1 MPHFFGFLRQEGF
14 FRLWRGAPAVVLGS
28 IPSHAAYFSMY
39 EAAKDVL
46 GVNKPGHH
54 PAAAALTGAL
64 STSVHDFIST
74 PTDMVKQRLQLGYYN
89 GLVHCLKT
97 ISTEEGV
104 LSLWRS
110 YPTTLLMNVPYA
122 AVVVSANESFKKF
135 LTPVFGP
142 LNLTTYII
150 SGALAGSLA
159 AAATCPLDV
168 LKTRLQT
175 QGLASRH
182 NGTSIKGNETGCHHH
197 HHHHHSTADTGN
209 NNSNSNTNSS
219 SSSSVTNTSQS
230 HNHRNLSSSS
240 SSSSSS
246 SLSSPHSKFS
256 PSLSNSSS
264 SSSSSS
270 STSSS
275 LSSAVSRLA
284 AAAGHG
290 GGHNH
295 HHHPPGHILQVALLS
310 TQPSSRLPPLSAIEV
325 AKSMWREEGVGAFFK
340 GIRAR
345 VAIHAPSQAISWAT
359 YEAVKA
365 FLINESNSKKRIE
378 KY

>member
-1 MPHFFGFLRQEGF
+1 
-14 FRLWRGAPAVVLGS
+14 
-28 IPSHAAYFSMY
+28 
-39 EAAKDVL
+39 
-46 GVNKPGHH
+46 
-54 PAAAALTGAL
+54 
-64 STSVHDFIST
+64 
-74 PTDMVKQRLQLGYYN
+74 MVKQRLQLGYYN
-89 GLVHCLKT
+89 GLYHCLKT

-104 LSLWRS
+104 FSLWRS

-182 NGTSIKGNETGCHHH
+182 NGTTISSGTETGYH
-197 HHHHHSTADTGN
+197 HHHHHSTVDTGN
-209 NNSNSNTNSS
+209 NNNNNNSNTNSS
-219 SSSSVTNTSQS
+219 SSSSVTSTSQS
-230 HNHRNLSSSS
+230 HNHRNLSSSF
-240 SSSSSS
+240 SSS
-246 SLSSPHSKFS
+246 SLSSLNSKFA

-270 STSSS
+270 STTSS

-295 HHHPPGHILQVALLS
+295 NHHPPGHILQVALLS
-310 TQPSSRLPPLSAIEV
+310 TQPTSRLPPLSAIEV
-325 AKSMWREEGVGAFFK
+325 AKSMWREEGVGAFFR

-365 FLINESNSKKRIE
+365 FLINESNSYSSKKKDIVE
-378 KY
+378 